1 MNNTSRLRLII
12 PLIVTIVFLCPKA
25 ATAEQRDTGK
35 SGKFQSFST
44 RNRDLLFN
52 AGNGSYANYNFDRIV
67 DLRGIWKFETGDKD
81 EWAAADFNDKSWAEI
96 YVPSAWEDEGFPGYD
111 GYAWYR
117 KEFELNSDLDGKSVY
132 LYIGYIDDVDE
143 VFVNGH
149 LIGLTGHFPPKTV
162 ERDYI
167 LRRYLI
173 PRDYLDFYGNNMIAV
188 RVYDSRL
195 AGGIIKGK
203 PGIYINSDEVIP
215 DRDLRGLW
223 KFKRGDRSRWSN
235 PTYNDRSW
243 DEIQVPAV
251 WETQGYQK
259 LDGYAWYRKHISI
272 DATLASER
280 LVLLVGRIDDYDE
293 VYFNGQLIGG
303 SPQMKNPQRRILA
316 KGEWI
321 RIRAYYI
328 PVEYIDLTGD
338 NVIAVR
344 VYDGLEKGGI
354 YDGPVGLF
362 TQSSFKNAQ
371 FNIYNQ
377 DRKKFWDTVKDILDS
392 LF

>member
-1 MNNTSRLRLII
+1 MVIFGL
-12 PLIVTIVFLCPKA
+12 FCPENVASAPRAKA
-25 ATAEQRDTGK
+25 DK
-35 SGKFQSFST
+35 SQSF
-44 RNRDLLFN
+44 RPGNRDLMFY
-52 AGNGSYANYNFDRIV
+52 AGNGAYPNYNFDRIV
-67 DLRGIWKFETGDKD
+67 DLRGIWKFETGDEE
-81 EWAAADFNDKSWAEI
+81 EWAVPEFDDKRWADI

-117 KEFELNSDLDGKSVY
+117 KEFELNSDLNGQTVY

-143 VFVNGH
+143 VYINGH
-149 LIGLTGHFPPKTV
+149 LVGLTGHFPPKTV
-162 ERDYI
+162 ERDYV

-173 PRDYLDFYGNNMIAV
+173 PRDYLNFSGENLIAV

-203 PGIYINSDEVIP
+203 PGLYVIKDEVIP

-223 KFKRGDRSRWSN
+223 KFKKGDRLRWSD
-235 PTYNDRSW
+235 PKYNDRSW

-251 WETQGYQK
+251 WETQGYIR
-259 LDGYAWYRKHISI
+259 LDGFAWYRKHISI
-272 DATLASER
+272 DATLASDR
-280 LVLLVGRIDDYDE
+280 LILMLGRIDDYDQ
-293 VYFNGQLIGG
+293 VYFNGHVIGG
-303 SPQMKNPQRRILA
+303 SRQIKNPGIRPLA
-316 KGEWI
+316 GDEWV
-321 RIRAYYI
+321 RLRAYYI
-328 PVEYIDLTGD
+328 PVEYIEMSGD

-362 TQSSFKNAQ
+362 TQSSFKSVQ
-371 FNIYNQ
+371 HHIQ
-377 DRKKFWDTVKDILDS
+377 DQDKKEFWEIVTDILHY